1 MQALIEL
8 GQRTS
13 RAQLGAADS
22 EAALRETIATD
33 PQRDWM
39 IAQANRIAKERNLP
53 VAGIYNAVEQSYG
66 AGGDATLAIATVEE
80 GTRQTRNIE
89 RVVQFAA
96 GVGDI
101 VQATNI
107 KDVEEAAGFLAIT
120 QATSRIKGEKVAA
133 AASKTA
139 AAFTAQGGSEAA
151 AAAML
156 SALSVAGADPEGDRS
171 RTAAIQF
178 ITKSEDFFDKRKMR
192 KYGLSAEQ
200 VDTPD
205 ERMALL
211 QGSAEMGADFLA
223 SATFEA
229 AMTGAMR
236 KTIQDDSTK
245 QLYASAFRA
254 NDQRDER
261 LKAAAER
268 RGYVTSGDLQQTKQ
282 TEDIL
287 SSTDEALSLGS
298 EAVISDEERT
308 KLRSRVGQLFGSQTK
323 ARTRMFSRTGLTL
336 ERSEVEDYIQGEL
349 SEFYTRERENEILSL
364 GFYERSAE
372 KDAIVKELQN
382 AVQELQGLNTKTKAK
397 VTTRA
402 E

>member
-1 MQALIEL
+1 
-8 GQRTS
+8 
-13 RAQLGAADS
+13 
-22 EAALRETIATD
+22 
-33 PQRDWM
+33 
-39 IAQANRIAKERNLP
+39 
-53 VAGIYNAVEQSYG
+53 
-66 AGGDATLAIATVEE
+66 
-80 GTRQTRNIE
+80 
-89 RVVQFAA
+89 
-96 GVGDI
+96 
-101 VQATNI
+101 
-107 KDVEEAAGFLAIT
+107 
-120 QATSRIKGEKVAA
+120 
-133 AASKTA
+133 
-139 AAFTAQGGSEAA
+139 
-151 AAAML
+151 
-156 SALSVAGADPEGDRS
+156 
-171 RTAAIQF
+171 
-178 ITKSEDFFDKRKMR
+178 MR